1 MMSFFNRLKLPGK
14 LFFLALL
21 GSAVFGFKW
30 LIWDSGKVIQHTATE
45 SITLNQLDLPTASG
59 GNNIQSVVPKVALPG
74 TELASSNKPAIRFL
88 IWAWNSQMGL
98 IYANGGAETTQGSLM
113 ATNKVNLRLERQD
126 DVPQMAQSL
135 VKFANAYKNDPDTKE
150 GAHFIAIMG
159 DGSAAFLAGLNPEL
173 EKLGTEYRA
182 EIIGSCGKSLGEDK
196 FMGLP
201 AWKEN
206 PQAAKGAL
214 VAAVL
219 RDGDWNIVIKWCS
232 DNGIPVNADEKTYDP
247 EAVNFVNANTY
258 IEAAEKYIAGYSEE
272 RPVVTKGKRLGT
284 KTVSVN
290 GVATWTPGDV
300 MIAQKKGG
308 LVSIVSTKEY
318 RNQMPNVVIGI
329 KKYCEDH
336 RTEVEGM
343 LASIFQGGDQ
353 VKAYADALQKAGE
366 LSAKIYK
373 EESAAYW
380 VKYYKGTLESDKM
393 GNPVELGGSRV
404 HNLADNLE
412 LFGLAEGSTNVFA
425 KVYQVFGDVVVQL
438 YPRLVPS
445 YPTLEEILDASYV
458 KNVASR
464 TKTMAPADAP
474 VFNSDDN
481 ITQKVS
487 EKAWS
492 IEFASGKS
500 AFTPQAE
507 KHLNRLFDDLVIA
520 GDLKVEIHG
529 YTDNVGTPEDNEKL
543 SLDRALAIKNYLEQK
558 SSKNFGTGRIAVI
571 AHGQNNPLKSNDTA
585 EGRAQNRRVEIVLGR

>member
-1 MMSFFNRLKLPGK
+1 MSFFNRLKLPGK
-14 LFFLALL
+14 ILFLVLL
-21 GSAVFGFKW
+21 GGAIFGLKW
-30 LIWDSGKVIQHTATE
+30 FIWDSGKVIQQSVAKSVTLTE
-45 SITLNQLDLPTASG
+45 LELPTASNG
-59 GNNIQSVVPKVALPG
+59 SQIQSVVPKLGLPG
-74 TELASSNKPAIRFL
+74 STAISSDQEPIRFL
-88 IWAWNSQMGL
+88 IWAWNAQMGL
-98 IYANGGAETTQGSLM
+98 IYANGGAQTTEGSIM
-113 ATNKVNLRLERQD
+113 AANKVNLHLERQD

-135 VKFANAYKNDPDTKE
+135 VKFASAYKSNSETKE

-159 DGSAAFLAGLNPEL
+159 DGAAAFLSGLNSEL
-173 EKLGTEYRA
+173 EKLGPEYRA

-232 DNGIPVNADEKTYDP
+232 DNGISVNVDEKTYDP
-247 EAVNFVNANTY
+247 NAVNFVNANTY

-272 RPVVTKGKRLGT
+272 RALVSNGKKIGT
-284 KTVSVN
+284 KTVTVD

-318 RNQMPNVVIGI
+318 RNQMPNVIIGI

-336 RTEVEGM
+336 RTEVENM
-343 LASIFQGGDQ
+343 LAGIFQAGDQ
-353 VKAYADALQKAGE
+353 VKAYPEALQKAGA
-366 LSAKIYK
+366 LSAQVYK
-373 EESAAYW
+373 EEDGAYW
-380 VKYYKGTLESDKM
+380 VKYYKGTIESDKT
-393 GNPVELGGSRV
+393 NVPVELGGSRV

-412 LFGLAEGSTNVFA
+412 LFGLADGSTNLFG

-438 YPRLVPS
+438 YPKLVPS
-445 YPTLEEILDASYV
+445 YPKLEEILDVSYV
-458 KNVASR
+458 QHVAAR
-464 TKTMAPADAP
+464 TKNNAPADMP
-474 VFNSDDN
+474 VFNQDDN

-500 AFTPQAE
+500 TFNPRAE
-507 KHLNRLFDDLVIA
+507 KQLNKLFDDLVIA

-529 YTDNVGTPEDNEKL
+529 HTDNTGTPAGNEQL
-543 SLDRALAIKNYLEQK
+543 SLNRALAIKQYLESK
-558 SSKNFGTGRIAVI
+558 SAKNFAAGRVAVI
-571 AHGQNNPLKSNDTA
+571 AHGQNDPVASNETDG
-585 EGRAQNRRVEIVLGR
+585 GRSQNRRVEIVLGR

>member
-14 LFFLALL
+14 LLFLALL
-21 GSAVFGFKW
+21 AGAVFGLKW
-30 LIWDSGKVIQHTATE
+30 LIWDSGKVIQRVATE
-45 SITLNQLDLPTASG
+45 SVTLTQLDLPTVTTS
-59 GNNIQSVVPKVALPG
+59 NRSQTVVPKAAFPG
-74 TELASSNKPAIRFL
+74 TQPIHSNQPPMRFL
-88 IWAWNSQMGL
+88 IWAWNAQMGL
-98 IYANGGAETTQGSLM
+98 IYANGGAETTEGSLM
-113 ATNKVNLRLERQD
+113 AANQVNLRLERQD

-135 VKFANAYKNDPDTKE
+135 VKFASAYKSDPNTRE
-150 GAHFIAIMG
+150 GAQFIAIMG

-173 EKLGTEYRA
+173 EKLGPEYRA
-182 EIIGSCGKSLGEDK
+182 QIIGSCGKSLGEDK

-247 EAVNFVNANTY
+247 NAVNFVNASTY

-272 RPVVTKGKRLGT
+272 RPVVSKGKRIGT
-284 KTVSVN
+284 QTVTVN

-300 MIAQKKGG
+300 MIAHKKGG

-318 RNQMPNVVIGI
+318 RNQMPNVIIGI
-329 KKYCEDH
+329 KKFCDEH
-336 RTEVEGM
+336 RPEVEGM
-343 LASIFQGGDQ
+343 LTALFQGGDQ
-353 VKAYADALQKAGE
+353 LKAYPDALQKAGD
-366 LSAKIYK
+366 LSAKVYK
-373 EESAAYW
+373 EESGAYW
-380 VKYYKGTLESDKM
+380 VKYYKGTMESDKT

-412 LFGLAEGSTNVFA
+412 LFGLAEGSANVFG
-425 KVYQVFGDVVVQL
+425 KVYQVFGNVVVQL
-438 YPRLVPS
+438 YPQLVPS
-445 YPTLEEILDASYV
+445 YPALDDVLDASFV
-458 KNVASR
+458 KAVASR
-464 TKTMAPADAP
+464 THKMAPADRP
-474 VFNSDDN
+474 VFNADDN

-487 EKAWS
+487 AKAWS

-500 AFTPQAE
+500 VFSPQAQQQ
-507 KHLNRLFDDLVIA
+507 LNRLFDDLVIA

-529 YTDNVGTPEDNEKL
+529 HTDNTGTPVGNDQL
-543 SLDRALAIKNYLEQK
+543 SLDRALAIKKYLESQ
-558 SSKNFGTGRIAVI
+558 SSSNFASGRIAVV
-571 AHGQNNPLKSNDTA
+571 AHGQHDPVASNNTP